1 MQMSVNLRN
10 QRVQISSL
18 LVTFSATNAA
28 STDEG
33 LQPDFHY
40 QYSTKKRRGR
50 QMRKGVNEHEGNE
63 RSGDGDKCM

>member
-18 LVTFSATNAA
+18 LVTFSTTNAA

-40 QYSTKKRRGR
+40 QYSTKKKRR
-50 QMRKGVNEHEGNE
+50 KADEE
-63 RSGDGDKCM
+63 RGE